1 MQTIAEAHGASA
13 RQVALAFLTRDPSVF
28 AIPKASSAE
37 HAAENAAAG
46 KLTLGGD
53 EIAALDKR
61 FPRGPKP
68 RSLPMLTGAAEPR
81 VAIAHIGC
89 LFSGLVDRPICRF
102 LAASPDSIISASEF
116 NCDPAICRSRQAGPC
131 SIAFAGEQARRTCRA
146 RARRPAVPRHRA
158 DPGSTV
164 FLGIS
169 DVTAKYLSATLPSIE
184 IAWIRFLV
192 FALIMSPAMLPG
204 SPLYALRTKRPGLQ
218 VMRGVALLLSSLFF
232 ISGLR
237 FLPIAEASA
246 TGFVSPLFVTALSI
260 LFLGERVGVRRWLA
274 TAVGL
279 IGVLIILRPGSSA
292 FHPAAFFP
300 LVSALAWA
308 CTLIMTRMMSG
319 REHAITTMTYSS
331 IAGVCMLCALVPF
344 VWVAPTWHDILF
356 GILIGLASTAG
367 QWIVVLAF
375 RYADASVLAPFS
387 YTQLLWVSILGF
399 LIFGEVPDIWTVVGA
414 AFIVA
419 SGLYT
424 AHRERSRR
432 SQLLALRGEP
442 SPNA

>member
-1 MQTIAEAHGASA
+1 MT
-13 RQVALAFLTRDPSVF
+13 P
-28 AIPKASSAE
+28 PP
-37 HAAENAAAG
+37 AAAVR
-46 KLTLGGD
+46 
-53 EIAALDKR
+53 LDRAPLPLPKKKSAKR
-61 FPRGPKP
+61 TAPAR
-68 RSLPMLTGAAEPR
+68 A
-81 VAIAHIGC
+81 
-89 LFSGLVDRPICRF
+89 DRPFRGIALI
-102 LAASPDSIISASEF
+102 LA
-116 NCDPAICRSRQAGPC
+116 
-131 SIAFAGEQARRTCRA
+131 
-146 RARRPAVPRHRA
+146 
-158 DPGSTV
+158 STV
-164 FLGIS
+164 FLGAS

-204 SPLYALRTKRPGLQ
+204 SRLYALHTRRPGLQ
-218 VMRGVALLLSSLFF
+218 VMRGVALLASSLFF

-260 LFLGERVGVRRWLA
+260 VFLGESVGVRRWIA

-279 IGVLIILRPGSSA
+279 IGVLIILRPGTSA

-300 LVSALAWA
+300 IVSALAWA
-308 CTLIMTRMMSG
+308 GTLIMTRMMSG
-319 REHAITTMTYSS
+319 REHALTTMTYSS
-331 IAGVCMLCALVPF
+331 IVGVCVLCALVPF
-344 VWVAPTWHDILF
+344 VWVTPSWHDIAF
-356 GILIGLASTAG
+356 GIFIGVASTAG

-399 LIFGEVPDIWTVVGA
+399 IIFGELPDIWTVTGA
-414 AFIVA
+414 AFIVG

-424 AHRERSRR
+424 AHRERVRR
-432 SQLLALRGEP
+432 SQLLALDGEL

>member
-1 MQTIAEAHGASA
+1 VTPPPAASA
-13 RQVALAFLTRDPSVF
+13 RLDSTRLPLPDKPS
-28 AIPKASSAE
+28 P
-37 HAAENAAAG
+37 NR
-46 KLTLGGD
+46 
-53 EIAALDKR
+53 IAPAR
-61 FPRGPKP
+61 
-68 RSLPMLTGAAEPR
+68 A
-81 VAIAHIGC
+81 
-89 LFSGLVDRPICRF
+89 DRPFRGIVLI
-102 LAASPDSIISASEF
+102 LA
-116 NCDPAICRSRQAGPC
+116 
-131 SIAFAGEQARRTCRA
+131 
-146 RARRPAVPRHRA
+146 
-158 DPGSTV
+158 STV
-164 FLGIS
+164 FLGMS

-204 SPLYALRTKRPGLQ
+204 SPLYSLQSQRPGLQ
-218 VMRGVALLLSSLFF
+218 MLRGAALLGSSLFF

-260 LFLGERVGVRRWLA
+260 VFLGESVGVRRWIA

-279 IGVLIILRPGSSA
+279 IGVLIILRPGTGA

-300 LVSALAWA
+300 IVSALAWA
-308 CTLIMTRMMSG
+308 CTLVMTRMLSG
-319 REHAITTMTYSS
+319 REHALTTMTYSS
-331 IAGVCMLCALVPF
+331 ITGACIMCALVPF
-344 VWVAPTWHDILF
+344 VWVAPSWHDVLF
-356 GILIGLASTAG
+356 GIFIGIASTAG

-399 LIFGEVPDIWTVVGA
+399 VIFGELPDIWTVVGA
-414 AFIVA
+414 VFIVG

-424 AHRERSRR
+424 AHRERIRR
-432 SQLLALRGEP
+432 SQLLAMDGEL

>member
-1 MQTIAEAHGASA
+1 
-13 RQVALAFLTRDPSVF
+13 VF
-28 AIPKASSAE
+28 F
-37 HAAENAAAG
+37 
-46 KLTLGGD
+46 T
-53 EIAALDKR
+53 
-61 FPRGPKP
+61 
-68 RSLPMLTGAAEPR
+68 T
-81 VAIAHIGC
+81 
-89 LFSGLVDRPICRF
+89 
-102 LAASPDSIISASEF
+102 SPDSKFTAFEIAVTPPPAAAARLDSAPIPLPEKKS
-116 NCDPAICRSRQAGPC
+116 AIRKAP
-131 SIAFAGEQARRTCRA
+131 A
-146 RARRPAVPRHRA
+146 RADRPFKGIALVLA
-158 DPGSTV
+158 STV
-164 FLGIS
+164 FLGTS

-192 FALIMSPAMLPG
+192 FAVIMTPAMMPA
-204 SPLYALRTKRPGLQ
+204 SPLYALQTNRLGLHL
-218 VMRGVALLLSSLFF
+218 VRGAALLGSSLFF

-246 TGFVSPLFVTALSI
+246 TGFVAPLFVTALSI
-260 LFLGERVGVRRWLA
+260 IFLGEKVGLRRWIA

-279 IGVLIILRPGSSA
+279 IGVLIILRPGTGA

-319 REHAITTMTYSS
+319 TERAITTMTYSS
-331 IAGVCMLCALVPF
+331 IAGLLILSALVPF
-344 VWVAPTWHDILF
+344 VWVTPTWHDIAF
-356 GILIGLASTAG
+356 GILIGVASTAG

-387 YTQLLWVSILGF
+387 YTQLLWVSVLGF
-399 LIFGEVPDIWTVVGA
+399 LIFGEVPDAYTIIGA

-424 AHRERSRR
+424 AHRERVRR
-432 SQLLALRGEP
+432 SQLLAVSGEP